1 MAVISA
7 ESHEWEAFVTQQ
19 EEHYVHFVSC
29 INSLNSAWRILRE
42 IKVTP
47 GSALISAAFQF
58 AIIEYAKPY
67 TISFGNAGRYKL
79 DDRGVPS
86 VHYDLHKRL
95 IDTRN
100 QILAHSDLTVMD
112 AKLHV
117 ANTSLGQYALIAQN
131 VIHGAMELTNID
143 SVIDLIEKTLDSM
156 YVEIRRLEKQLPL
169 TTD

>member
-1 MAVISA
+1 MT
-7 ESHEWEAFVTQQ
+7 EQ

-29 INSLNSAWRILRE
+29 IKSFNSAWRILRE
-42 IKVTP
+42 IKVKP
-47 GSALISAAFQF
+47 DSALIGAAFQF

-67 TISFGNAGRYKL
+67 TISFGTDRRRYKF
-79 DDRGVPS
+79 DHRYVPS
-86 VHYDLHKRL
+86 GHDDLHKRL

-117 ANTSLGQYALIAQN
+117 ANSALGQSALIAQN
-131 VIHGAMELTNID
+131 IIHGAMELTNID
-143 SVIDLIEKTLDSM
+143 SVIDLIEKTLDPM
-156 YVEIRRLEKQLPL
+156 YVEVRRLENQLPL

>member
-1 MAVISA
+1 M
-7 ESHEWEAFVTQQ
+7 
-19 EEHYVHFVSC
+19 
-29 INSLNSAWRILRE
+29 
-42 IKVTP
+42 
-47 GSALISAAFQF
+47 
-58 AIIEYAKPY
+58 
-67 TISFGNAGRYKL
+67 
-79 DDRGVPS
+79 
-86 VHYDLHKRL
+86 HYDLHKRL